1 VPIRY
6 HLAIDTKPPIGNEYK
21 VFFFVDPDDGI
32 TKAKKPVEFA
42 DRNSFPEKG
51 EVGNYYLAADTSFI
65 YKWAPDVQTYEK
77 TSYTIET
84 VTATDYRTELY
95 MAGVAS

>member
-1 VPIRY
+1 
-6 HLAIDTKPPIGNEYK
+6 
-21 VFFFVDPDDGI
+21 
-32 TKAKKPVEFA
+32 
-42 DRNSFPEKG
+42 
-51 EVGNYYLAADTSFI
+51 LAADTAFI